1 MFRLAAVLTSVL
13 SCGACTWAGGENCS
27 VRRDVAE
34 QLALSC
40 FAGGECYAVP
50 GFASA
55 ASSDR
60 SELDVR
66 ADCRQQMAIYSSGDV
81 RGGKDYVFRCTVG
94 DVVGIVRVF
103 LSQTSSKYWGCSLV
117 RYAFVDDT
125 DIASVDEI
133 IPRIEYFD
141 GQFFD

>member
-1 MFRLAAVLTSVL
+1 
-13 SCGACTWAGGENCS
+13 
-27 VRRDVAE
+27 
-34 QLALSC
+34 
-40 FAGGECYAVP
+40 
-50 GFASA
+50 
-55 ASSDR
+55 
-60 SELDVR
+60 
-66 ADCRQQMAIYSSGDV
+66 MAIYSSGDV